1 MVTKKLFQ
9 IVGMHCKSCEIMVQ
23 DSIEKIDGCR
33 VERISSKTGKLPV
46 ECLNDIAELDI
57 QEAIHQAGYFLQDE
71 RVEDAT
77 KNISW
82 SRTMAWLFFAGILLF
97 FLFQTD
103 ISRLMPSY
111 EKLGFG
117 VAFLV
122 GLVASI
128 STCLAVTG

>member
-1 MVTKKLFQ
+1 
-9 IVGMHCKSCEIMVQ
+9 
-23 DSIEKIDGCR
+23 
-33 VERISSKTGKLPV
+33 
-46 ECLNDIAELDI
+46 
-57 QEAIHQAGYFLQDE
+57 
-71 RVEDAT
+71 
-77 KNISW
+77 
-82 SRTMAWLFFAGILLF
+82 MAWLFFAGILLF

>member
-33 VERISSKTGKLPV
+33 VESISSKTGKLTV
-46 ECLNDIAELDI
+46 ECSKDIAELDI

-82 SRTMAWLFFAGILLF
+82 SRTMAWLFFAGILFF

-103 ISRLMPSY
+103 ISRLIPSY